1 LHDALPILVG
11 LSDEGLLTTQIMHR
25 TTPSTLKILAP
36 SAATPSPG
44 LRPPSP
50 HGRGSNK
57 LQFTLPSPP
66 SGEEDEGLIS
76 LHGVRGDRLS
86 PHEARREP
94 RLPEVLPRIE
104 YLILFGDKFL
114 YTPPLNIPYVNTSIV
129 PYR

>member
-76 LHGVRGDRLS
+76 LHGVRGIASVVHHLGIRGS
-86 PHEARREP
+86 PLCPDGGEVKSSFATKTRTSTNKMVGVSP
-94 RLPEVLPRIE
+94 RP
-104 YLILFGDKFL
+104 
-114 YTPPLNIPYVNTSIV
+114 
-129 PYR
+129 